1 MDGNVVAIKTFKEP
15 RPLGW
20 EHMLAHGQLVLAS
33 KLRHQNIVKVL
44 GYGHEVETQKSS
56 VIMRLLKH
64 KNRPAK
70 GRGYF
75 WVEEYVPNG
84 TLYSKIHGKFPVL
97 RYSYIIVFT
106 SWPTILLIKFIE
118 YYNLIVYFGC
128 FYYNFCRVLA

>member
-15 RPLGW
+15 HPLGW
-20 EHMLAHGQLVLAS
+20 EQAHDQLLLAS
-33 KLRHQNIVKVL
+33 KLQHQNIVKVL

-70 GRGYF
+70 GRDYF

-84 TLYSKIHGKFPVL
+84 TLHSKIHGKFPVL

>member
-1 MDGNVVAIKTFKEP
+1 MDGNVVAIKTFK
-15 RPLGW
+15 RPHTSRG
-20 EHMLAHGQLVLAS
+20 EHTHDQLLLAS
-33 KLRHQNIVKVL
+33 KLQHQNIVKVL
-44 GYGHEVETQKSS
+44 GYGHKEVETQKSSS

-128 FYYNFCRVLA
+128 FYYNFL